1 VALGNPLD
9 FFLTFQ
15 VKGTGGR
22 SNEAVRHLQY
32 HFRPGAAGTLGNSVA
47 LHAVSLTQGND
58 FFPL

>member
-1 VALGNPLD
+1 VALGNSLD

-15 VKGTGGR
+15 VKGSSGR
-22 SNEAVRHLQY
+22 SHEAVRHLQD

-47 LHAVSLTQGND
+47 LHAVALTQGDD